1 MPDRVPAVVLAGAPA
16 EPDMAERYSVEYRA
30 DIPIAG
36 RTMLRRVV
44 DALAASTS
52 VEGIYVIGRT
62 DPGGVK
68 MIPPRESL
76 IENLIA
82 GVEAVA
88 SDGHVLVVTSDIP
101 MITDEAIT
109 GFIAQCGDM
118 SADLY
123 YPVIPK
129 DVNDRRFPRMRRT
142 YVRLAEGT
150 FTGGNAFLLSRRFVT
165 ENADVLRETVRVR
178 KQPMTMARIIG
189 IGVLARAVVAKK
201 MWPGAIGLRQLE
213 RAVGR
218 ILKCTVKAVPVPY
231 PELGADVDSMD
242 HVEAVEALLAAEGE
256 SR

>member
-1 MPDRVPAVVLAGAPA
+1 MPDRIPAVVLAGAPA
-16 EPDMAERYSVEYRA
+16 EPDMAARYAVEYRA

-44 DALAASTS
+44 DALVASPS

-62 DPGGVK
+62 DPGGVS
-68 MIPPRESL
+68 MIEPRESL

-82 GVEAVA
+82 GVGAVS
-88 SDGHVLVVTSDIP
+88 SDSHVLVVTSDIP
-101 MITDEAIT
+101 MVTDAAIT
-109 GFIAQCGDM
+109 GFIGQCGDM

-123 YPVIPK
+123 YPIIPK
-129 DVNDRRFPRMRRT
+129 DVNDRRFPGMHRT

-178 KQPMTMARIIG
+178 KQPMKMARIIG
-189 IGVLARAVVAKK
+189 IGVLIRAVIAQKV
-201 MWPGAIGLRQLE
+201 WPGAIGLRQLE

-218 ILKCTVKAVPVPY
+218 ILKCTVKALPVPY
-231 PELGADVDSMD
+231 PELGADVDSLE
-242 HVEAVEALLAAEGE
+242 HVEALLASEGE
-256 SR
+256 LR